1 MSVDRDGFG
10 VVVRFSVVGVGDGVG
25 WAEEPVGSSLAGV
38 VAPVPFVPAS
48 CVEPDVVVVDPVDD
62 DVLDDDVLDES
73 DDGEEES
80 VVSARAVGAFEA
92 TATPTPSATAKAPTR
107 PT

>member
-1 MSVDRDGFG
+1 MDRDGFG
-10 VVVRFSVVGVGDGVG
+10 VAVRFSVVGVGDGVG

-48 CVEPDVVVVDPVDD
+48 CVEPDVFVVDPV
-62 DVLDDDVLDES
+62 DDDVLDES

>member
-10 VVVRFSVVGVGDGVG
+10 VAVRFSVVGVGDGVG

-48 CVEPDVVVVDPVDD
+48 CVEPDVFVVDPV
-62 DVLDDDVLDES
+62 DDDVLDES